1 MRSVEQKIASRG
13 RAMCRGVRKVLLFG
27 LPMLLC
33 WLVSGDPALSQ
44 TSSAGGTAGLMQ
56 MFQSLSPE
64 QQDAI
69 MKQLG
74 VSGGAG
80 GIMGLLGG
88 GSASQAS
95 QGAQGRR
102 GQSTGNQ
109 LSEEGGEE
117 DTTLLEPTGLNGDD
131 WVIVLANLPG
141 NNAPAPAP
149 STPAA
154 APAAA
159 PLPGPGAGA
168 LPPSAAANPA
178 TQAQIASLIAASGA
192 TPAPQAPPPDL
203 QTQQQPTACSRS
215 SI

>member
-1 MRSVEQKIASRG
+1 
-13 RAMCRGVRKVLLFG
+13 MCRGVRKVLLFG

-44 TSSAGGTAGLMQ
+44 TSAGGSAGLMQ

-69 MKQLG
+69 MKQFG
-74 VSGGAG
+74 ASGGAG

-88 GSASQAS
+88 GSTSQAS

-117 DTTLLEPTGLNGDD
+117 ETTLPEPTGLNGDD
-131 WVIVLANLPG
+131 WVIVLASLPG

-149 STPAA
+149 STPASRCA
-154 APAAA
+154 GSGAAA
-159 PLPGPGAGA
+159 GPGAGA
-168 LPPSAAANPA
+168 CRPTRLR
-178 TQAQIASLIAASGA
+178 TRLLRHRLQA
-192 TPAPQAPPPDL
+192 
-203 QTQQQPTACSRS
+203 
-215 SI
+215 

>member
-1 MRSVEQKIASRG
+1 
-13 RAMCRGVRKVLLFG
+13 MCRGVRKVLLFG

-44 TSSAGGTAGLMQ
+44 TSTGGSGDLMQ

-80 GIMGLLGG
+80 GILGLLGG
-88 GSASQAS
+88 GSASQGS

-102 GQSTGNQ
+102 GQSTGNRAEN
-109 LSEEGGEE
+109 EEGGEE
-117 DTTLLEPTGLNGDD
+117 EANLPEPTGLNGDD

-141 NNAPAPAP
+141 NSTPAPAP
-149 STPAA
+149 STAAA
-154 APAAA
+154 APAAP

-168 LPPSAAANPA
+168 SRPTRLR
-178 TQAQIASLIAASGA
+178 TRRLRHRLQA
-192 TPAPQAPPPDL
+192 
-203 QTQQQPTACSRS
+203 
-215 SI
+215 